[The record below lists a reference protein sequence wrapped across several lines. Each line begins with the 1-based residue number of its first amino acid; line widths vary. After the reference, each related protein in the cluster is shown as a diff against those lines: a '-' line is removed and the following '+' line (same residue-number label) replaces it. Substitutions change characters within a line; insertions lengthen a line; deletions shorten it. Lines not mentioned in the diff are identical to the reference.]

1 MQVNNVDEE
10 KGNTEQEEIKM
21 WVLTLRA
28 PNVRDVKGPFLCYS
42 VMNDFS
48 LMTEQ

>member
-28 PNVRDVKGPFLCYS
+28 LNVRDVKGPFLYYS
-42 VMNDFS
+42 VVNDFS